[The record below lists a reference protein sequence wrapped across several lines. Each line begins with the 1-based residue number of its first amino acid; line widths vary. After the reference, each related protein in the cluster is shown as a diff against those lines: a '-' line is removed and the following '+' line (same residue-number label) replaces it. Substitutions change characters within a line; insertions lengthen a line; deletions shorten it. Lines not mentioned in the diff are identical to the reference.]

1 MRWTLLCVAAAFLS
15 ALLFADPVTV
25 DSLPA
30 SVQNSLKSYL
40 QNPQESV
47 SNIETYDWGPAVIY
61 KISINL
67 DGKPY
72 LEVHIADTGQVLRT
86 DEHPD
91 TQDKDKD
98 DDDDSSDAS
107 PSPSPSATPTENNK

>member
-1 MRWTLLCVAAAFLS
+1 MRWILLCVAAVFLS
-15 ALLFADPVTV
+15 TPLFADPVTI

-30 SVQNSLKSYL
+30 PVQNSLKTYL

-47 SNIETYDWGPAVIY
+47 DHVETYDWGPAVIY

-72 LEVHIADTGQVLRT
+72 LEVHIADTGQILRT
-86 DEHPD
+86 DQNPD
-91 TQDKDKD
+91 AGDKD
-98 DDDDSSDAS
+98 DDEDDSDAS
-107 PSPSPSATPTENNK
+107 PSPSATPSPNSK

>member
-1 MRWTLLCVAAAFLS
+1 MRRTLLLVAVAFLS
-15 ALLFADPVTV
+15 APLFADPPTL

-30 SVQNSLKSYL
+30 PVQNSLKNYL

-47 SNIETYDWGPAVIY
+47 DNIETYDWGLAVIY

-86 DEHPD
+86 DENPD
-91 TQDKDKD
+91 GRDKD
-98 DDDDSSDAS
+98 DEDDNGDTS
-107 PSPSPSATPTENNK
+107 PSPSPSATPKENSQ

>member
-1 MRWTLLCVAAAFLS
+1 MRWTLLCVAAVFLS
-15 ALLFADPVTV
+15 TPLFADPVTV

-30 SVQNSLKSYL
+30 PVQNSLKSYL

-47 SNIETYDWGPAVIY
+47 DNVETYDWGPAVIY
-61 KISINL
+61 KIFIKL

-86 DEHPD
+86 DENVD
-91 TQDKDKD
+91 SRDKD
-98 DDDDSSDAS
+98 DEDDNEDAN
-107 PSPSPSATPTENNK
+107 PSPSPSATPSANSQ